1 MSEHGLLARVERV
14 APSHVARLCAAAI
27 GALMLAATPILV
39 ASGQARGPE
48 SVADVA
54 EGLQDSVVN
63 ISTTQTIKGAAEG
76 GTPNGS
82 GPKGSPFEEFFDDFF
97 DEEDKDGLPRKV
109 SSLGSGFVIDASGL
123 VVTNNHVIEGADEI
137 IVNFI
142 DGTKLKVVKILGHD
156 PKTDLALL
164 KVEPKKPLKAVNFGD
179 STTMR
184 VGDWVMA
191 IGNPF
196 GLGGSVTVGIISAT
210 KRDINA
216 GPYDD
221 FLQTDAAINRGNSG
235 GPLFNMDGQ
244 VIGVNTAIISPTGGS
259 IGIGFA
265 VPSNTAVQVLDQLKQ
280 YGETRRGWLGVHVQ
294 NVTEEVATSLGL
306 QEPMGALVAKVS
318 PDSPAD
324 AAGIE
329 PSDVILKF
337 DGQPIENMRSLPRA
351 VAATPIGKSVSVELL
366 RKGKSM
372 DFTITV
378 GRLPE
383 GEDVEDAI
391 ESETEEQPPA
401 PETERDDL
409 LGLSISPLTD
419 ELRDRYNIGKAIE
432 GVVITAVEPNSPA
445 AQKNVKPG
453 DVIIEVTQE
462 RVKQPQDV
470 KSRLLAV
477 KKSGRR
483 SVLLLLSDAKGELRF
498 VAVPTS

>member
-1 MSEHGLLARVERV
+1 MPQRGASLRRFSVMAACAGLLIAG
-14 APSHVARLCAAAI
+14 AALLPTV
-27 GALMLAATPILV
+27 GL
-39 ASGQARGPE
+39 ARGPD

-54 EGLQDSVVN
+54 EGLQDAVVN
-63 ISTTQTIKGAAEG
+63 ISTTQTLKGSAENAPSG
-76 GTPNGS
+76 P

-97 DEEDKDGLPRKV
+97 DDEDKDGLPRKV
-109 SSLGSGFVIDASGL
+109 SSLGSGFVIDPSGL
-123 VVTNNHVIEGADEI
+123 IVTNNHVIEGADEI
-137 IVNFI
+137 IINFT
-142 DGTKLKVVKILGHD
+142 DGSKLKVVKILGHD

-164 KVEPKKPLKAVNFGD
+164 QVEPKKPLKAITFGD
-179 STTMR
+179 SSKMR

-265 VPSNTAVQVLDQLKQ
+265 VPSNSAMQVLDQLKQ

-294 NVTEEVATSLGL
+294 NVTEEIAVSLGL
-306 QEPMGALVAKVS
+306 KEPKGALVAKVS
-318 PDSPAD
+318 PDSPA
-324 AAGIE
+324 ASAGIQ

-337 DGQPIENMRSLPRA
+337 DGQAIDNMRSLPRA
-351 VAATPIGKSVSVELL
+351 VAATAIGKNVAVELL
-366 RKGKSM
+366 RKGQAV
-372 DFTITV
+372 DLTVTV

-383 GEDVEDAI
+383 DEEVADSVKGEG
-391 ESETEEQPPA
+391 EEEMM
-401 PETERDDL
+401 PEAEREDL
-409 LGLSISPLTD
+409 LGLSIAPLTE
-419 ELRDRYNIGKAIE
+419 ELRERFNIGKSVE
-432 GVVITAVEPNSPA
+432 GVLITEVKPNSPA
-445 AQKNVKPG
+445 AQKEVKPG
-453 DVIIEVTQE
+453 EVIVEVTQE
-462 RVKQPQDV
+462 KVKQPQDV
-470 KSRLLAV
+470 KTRLLAV
-477 KKSGRR
+477 KKSGRK

>member
-1 MSEHGLLARVERV
+1 MPQHSDHSEVLSRSWLLAAAFALFFAG
-14 APSHVARLCAAAI
+14 APAH
-27 GALMLAATPILV
+27 
-39 ASGQARGPE
+39 ARGPD

-54 EGLQDSVVN
+54 EGLQESVVN
-63 ISTTQTIKGAAEG
+63 ISTTQTLKGAQG
-76 GTPNGS
+76 TTPGTPGTP

-97 DEEDKDGLPRKV
+97 DDEDSDGVPRKV
-109 SSLGSGFVIDASGL
+109 SSLGSGFVIDPSGL
-123 VVTNNHVIEGADEI
+123 IVTNHHVIEGADEI
-137 IVNFI
+137 IVNFT

-164 KVEPKKPLKAVNFGD
+164 MVEPKKPLKAISFGD
-179 STTMR
+179 SSKMR

-235 GPLFNMDGQ
+235 GPLFNMEGQ

-265 VPSNTAVQVLDQLKQ
+265 VPSNSAVQVVNQLKQ

-294 NVTEEVATSLGL
+294 NVTEEIALSLGL
-306 QEPMGALVAKVS
+306 QEPAGALVAKVS
-318 PDSPAD
+318 PDSPAAD
-324 AAGIE
+324 SGIQ

-337 DGQPIENMRSLPRA
+337 DGQPIENMRDLPRA
-351 VAATPIGKSVSVELL
+351 VAATPIGKNVALELL
-366 RKGKSM
+366 RKGQTV
-372 DFTITV
+372 DVNVTV
-378 GRLPE
+378 GRLPADE
-383 GEDVEDAI
+383 EAEDIIEDEADVEEDDA
-391 ESETEEQPPA
+391 ESEALPSAREE
-401 PETERDDL
+401 L
-409 LGLSISPLTD
+409 LGLSIAPLTD
-419 ELRDRYNIGKAIE
+419 ELRDQYGIGKTIE
-432 GVVITAVEPNSPA
+432 GVIITEVKPDSPA
-445 AQKNVKPG
+445 AQKNVKAG
-453 DVIIEVTQE
+453 DVIVEVTQE
-462 RVKQPQDV
+462 KVTKPQDV
-470 KSRLLAV
+470 MDRLLAV
-477 KKSGRR
+477 KQSGRR

>member
-1 MSEHGLLARVERV
+1 
-14 APSHVARLCAAAI
+14 
-27 GALMLAATPILV
+27 
-39 ASGQARGPE
+39 
-48 SVADVA
+48 
-54 EGLQDSVVN
+54 
-63 ISTTQTIKGAAEG
+63 
-76 GTPNGS
+76 
-82 GPKGSPFEEFFDDFF
+82 
-97 DEEDKDGLPRKV
+97 
-109 SSLGSGFVIDASGL
+109 
-123 VVTNNHVIEGADEI
+123 
-137 IVNFI
+137 
-142 DGTKLKVVKILGHD
+142 
-156 PKTDLALL
+156 
-164 KVEPKKPLKAVNFGD
+164 
-179 STTMR
+179 MR

-294 NVTEEVATSLGL
+294 NVTEEIATGLGL
-306 QEPMGALVAKVS
+306 QEPKGALVAKVS
-318 PDSPAD
+318 PDSPA
-324 AAGIE
+324 ASAGIE

-337 DGQPIENMRSLPRA
+337 DGQPIDNMRSLPRA
-351 VAATPIGKSVSVELL
+351 VAATPIGKSVAIELL
-366 RKGKSM
+366 RKGQPM
-372 DFTITV
+372 GFTVTV

-383 GEDVEDAI
+383 GEDVEDAV
-391 ESETEEQPPA
+391 EVEEEAPA
-401 PETERDDL
+401 PETDREDL

-419 ELRDRYNIGKAIE
+419 ELRDRYGIGKSIE
-432 GVVITAVEPNSPA
+432 GVVITEVTPNSPA

-453 DVIIEVTQE
+453 DVIVEVTQE
-462 RVKQPQDV
+462 KVKQPQDV

>member
-1 MSEHGLLARVERV
+1 MQANDGRARLSMPSLRRWCYAAASFVLLAGT
-14 APSHVARLCAAAI
+14 SLI
-27 GALMLAATPILV
+27 ATPSL
-39 ASGQARGPE
+39 ARGPE

-54 EGLQDSVVN
+54 EGLQDTVVN
-63 ISTTQTIKGAAEG
+63 ISTTQTLKGSAEG
-76 GTPNGS
+76 TQTGP

-97 DEEDKDGLPRKV
+97 DDEDKEGLPRKV
-109 SSLGSGFVIDASGL
+109 SSLGSGFVVDPSGL
-123 VVTNNHVIEGADEI
+123 IVTNNHVIEGADEI
-137 IVNFI
+137 IINFT

-164 KVEPKKPLKAVNFGD
+164 KVEPKKPLHAVSFGD
-179 STTMR
+179 SAKMR

-244 VIGVNTAIISPTGGS
+244 VIGVNTAIISPSGGS

-265 VPSNTAVQVLDQLKQ
+265 VPSNSAVRVVDQLKQ
-280 YGETRRGWLGVHVQ
+280 FGETRRGWLGVHVQ
-294 NVTEEVATSLGL
+294 DVTDEIGTSLGL
-306 QEPMGALVAKVS
+306 KEPTGALVAKVT
-318 PDSPAD
+318 PDSPAA

-351 VAATPIGKSVSVELL
+351 VAATAIGKAIPIELL
-366 RKGKSM
+366 RKGQ
-372 DFTITV
+372 TIDVTVTV

-383 GEDVEDAI
+383 EEEAADTLKGG
-391 ESETEEQPPA
+391 EEQPQSE
-401 PETERDDL
+401 PEKEDL
-409 LGLSISPLTD
+409 LGLSIAPLTD
-419 ELRDRYNIGKAIE
+419 ELRSQYGIGKSVE
-432 GVVITAVEPNSPA
+432 GVVITEVKPDSPA

-453 DVIIEVTQE
+453 DVIVEVTQE
-462 RVKQPQDV
+462 KVQQPQDV
-470 KSRLLAV
+470 KARLLAV
-477 KKSGRR
+477 RKSGRKQI
-483 SVLLLLSDAKGELRF
+483 LFLLSDAKGELRF